1 MVRSV
6 RVCDILEQNLVP
18 TISMQSS
25 NHDFFCVGVM
35 YSNPTM
41 VGHIFQAFWVRIYTQ
56 SNIILLDYIDIEGAR
71 FCSEISY
78 TRTDLTS
85 SSVGRALG

>member
-1 MVRSV
+1 VVRSV

-25 NHDFFCVGVM
+25 NHYFFCVGVM

-41 VGHIFQAFWVRIYTQ
+41 VGHIFQACWVWIYTP
-56 SNIILLDYIDIEGAR
+56 SHI
-71 FCSEISY
+71 
-78 TRTDLTS
+78 TRLH
-85 SSVGRALG
+85 